1 MTIQATIYKS
11 TGSWYQVKAADGQAW
26 QCRVKGKLKIDKS
39 ISSTNPIAVGD
50 EVIMEPEN
58 ELEKTAIISK
68 ILARKNY
75 LVRESTHNRN
85 QRHIIASNIDQAV
98 LIATIK
104 SPKTSLG
111 FIDRFLISIETQ
123 HLPCTIIFNKAD
135 IMNEEDMVV
144 YKHYKS
150 IYETIGYNVMLASAQ
165 NNNDIEAIK
174 ILLHGKSTLFT
185 GHSGVG
191 KSTLINALM
200 PHLNI
205 KTLAVSDWSGKGMHT
220 TTYAQMFD
228 IDETS
233 KIIDTPGIRE
243 LGVIDISREELS
255 GYYPE
260 MRRAA
265 KDCKYNNC
273 MHLAEPHCAI
283 GAAINA
289 GTISPERYHSY
300 CNILESFDKKY

>member
-1 MTIQATIYKS
+1 LTIQATIYKS
-11 TGSWYQVKAADGQAW
+11 TGSWYQVIAADGQAW
-26 QCRVKGKLKIDKS
+26 QCRIKGKLKIDKS

-50 EVIMEPEN
+50 EVIMAPEN

-68 ILARKNY
+68 ILPRKNY

-98 LIATIK
+98 VIATIK

-123 HLPCTIIFNKAD
+123 HLPAIIIFNKAD
-135 IMNEEDMVV
+135 ILNDEDIFV
-144 YKHYKS
+144 YNHYKS
-150 IYETIGYNVMLASAQ
+150 IYEKIGYQVMLVSAQ
-165 NNNDIEAIK
+165 HADDIVLIK
-174 ILLHGKSTLFT
+174 NLLQHKSTLFT

-228 IDETS
+228 INDTS

-243 LGVIDISREELS
+243 LGVIDIAREELS
-255 GYYPE
+255 GYFPE
-260 MRRAA
+260 MKRLSNN
-265 KDCKYNNC
+265 CKYNNC

-283 GAAINA
+283 GAALQTQ
-289 GTISPERYHSY
+289 TISTERYDSY